1 METANQKIKV
11 TKKKLTGEVVSDKM
25 TKTIVVKVSS
35 RQLHGLYKKY
45 LTKSKRYKAHDENGE
60 ARIGDRVRIIESR
73 PISKDK
79 RWRLLDIVEK
89 AK

>member
-1 METANQKIKV
+1 METAKQVIKV
-11 TKKKLTGEVVSDKM
+11 TKKKLLGEVVSDKM

-45 LTKSKRYKAHDENGE
+45 VTKSKRYKAHDENQE
-60 ARIGDRVRIIESR
+60 AHVGDLVRIIEAR

-79 RWRLLDIVEK
+79 RWKLLEIVEK

>member
-1 METANQKIKV
+1 VETANQKIKV